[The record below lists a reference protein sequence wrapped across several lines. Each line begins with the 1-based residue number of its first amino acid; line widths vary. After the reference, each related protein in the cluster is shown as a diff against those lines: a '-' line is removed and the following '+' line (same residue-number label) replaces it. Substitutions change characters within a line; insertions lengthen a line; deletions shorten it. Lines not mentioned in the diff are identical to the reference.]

1 MSTLKSCCTRTP
13 KHETSHETSHMNSVL
28 ILAFSSFTPRKV
40 FSQKRH
46 MTQLTIIFLQFPGLF
61 LTLPSPPSKR
71 PAMFQALLWRS
82 QRRFE
87 SKKAKAVG
95 ENCKWQGLPQ
105 VKIVGLQIL
114 KWCWLFWLLL
124 RGCGFG
130 DTNETEKGIHG
141 WPLDPVCHRDVT
153 IRNMN
158 PCASHTK
165 LDVAHWVHKCWTN
178 PSVEQGHRF
187 SSWRHGFFPLWISMY
202 EVYFGCTYEG
212 VLFKVDMRWIWLYDM
227 NSIVSHDLSRV
238 LSTYHILWTD
248 GIGTLRIVFIRLGVN
263 RILRFLRLR
272 A

>member
-1 MSTLKSCCTRTP
+1 MTVVASGKDSWFANF
-13 KHETSHETSHMNSVL
+13 EMM
-28 ILAFSSFTPRKV
+28 LA
-40 FSQKRH
+40 
-46 MTQLTIIFLQFPGLF
+46 
-61 LTLPSPPSKR
+61 
-71 PAMFQALLWRS
+71 
-82 QRRFE
+82 
-87 SKKAKAVG
+87 
-95 ENCKWQGLPQ
+95 
-105 VKIVGLQIL
+105 
-114 KWCWLFWLLL
+114 
-124 RGCGFG
+124 GFG
-130 DTNETEKGIHG
+130 CCWEDLDSVIPIKPKKGIHW
-141 WPLDPVCHRDVT
+141 WPLDPVRHRDVT

-158 PCASHTK
+158 LCASHTK

-187 SSWRHGFFPLWISMY
+187 SSCRHGFFPLWSSMY

-212 VLFKVDMRWIWLYDM
+212 VSFKVDMRWIWLYDM

>member
-1 MSTLKSCCTRTP
+1 
-13 KHETSHETSHMNSVL
+13 
-28 ILAFSSFTPRKV
+28 
-40 FSQKRH
+40 

-95 ENCKWQGLPQ
+95 ENLQMTVVASGKDSLVWNFEMMLAGLVAVERIWRVIQ
-105 VKIVGLQIL
+105 WYQSNKKRNSLV
-114 KWCWLFWLLL
+114 
-124 RGCGFG
+124 
-130 DTNETEKGIHG
+130 T
-141 WPLDPVCHRDVT
+141 LDPVRHRDVT

-165 LDVAHWVHKCWTN
+165 LDVAHWVRKCWTN

-212 VLFKVDMRWIWLYDM
+212 VSFKVDMRWIWLYDM

-248 GIGTLRIVFIRLGVN
+248 GIGTLWIVFIRLGVN